1 LIESVTTMRL
11 KFTISILILLLP
23 IAGLFISREG
33 LPSRET
39 SAAVRQDD
47 LLEKLS
53 IEPVGEMEAPDFV
66 LKDLDGNSIR
76 LRDLRGKVILLNF
89 WATWCP
95 SCRFE
100 MPSMEA
106 LHKEFSG
113 RELVVL
119 AVNFQESAE
128 NVRSFYQEHNL
139 SLPALLDPGAKVFA
153 LYQAW
158 SLPTTL
164 VINKQGHVVGKV
176 VGYRDWDSDQSKA
189 LFTELLKGAA

>member
-1 LIESVTTMRL
+1 MKLKVT
-11 KFTISILILLLP
+11 IAVLILLLP
-23 IAGLFISREG
+23 VAVWTFSREA
-33 LPSRET
+33 PRQRET
-39 SAAVRQDD
+39 SLEVRQEE
-47 LLEKLS
+47 LLAELS
-53 IEPVGEMEAPDFV
+53 IEPVAEREAPDFV

-76 LRDLRGKVILLNF
+76 LRDLRGKLVLLNF

-106 LHKEFSG
+106 LHKEFGG

-128 NVRSFYQEHNL
+128 DGRSFYQEHDL

-158 SLPTTL
+158 SLPTTFI
-164 VINKQGHVVGKV
+164 INKQGHVLGKV